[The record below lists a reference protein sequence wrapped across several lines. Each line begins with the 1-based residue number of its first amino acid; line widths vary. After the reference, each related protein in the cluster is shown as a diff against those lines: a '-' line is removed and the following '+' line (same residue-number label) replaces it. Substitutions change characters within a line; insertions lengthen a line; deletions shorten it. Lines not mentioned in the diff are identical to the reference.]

1 MATKETGETTE
12 VKIEGCES
20 AEPVKEHKWLQQLI
34 GNWTYEGEAVMGPGQ
49 PPVKSTG
56 TETVRTLGDLWILAE
71 GRVEMPGGGQGTTL
85 ATYGYDPQKQRF
97 VGTFVGSMMTNLWI
111 YEGTLDSSEKVL
123 TLDTEGPD
131 MIEQGKMAKYQ
142 DVIEIKSPDHRT
154 LTSRF
159 LAPDGTWKTFMTA
172 NYRRTT

>member
-1 MATKETGETTE
+1 
-12 VKIEGCES
+12 
-20 AEPVKEHKWLQQLI
+20 
-34 GNWTYEGEAVMGPGQ
+34 
-49 PPVKSTG
+49 
-56 TETVRTLGDLWILAE
+56 
-71 GRVEMPGGGQGTTL
+71 
-85 ATYGYDPQKQRF
+85 
-97 VGTFVGSMMTNLWI
+97 
-111 YEGTLDSSEKVL
+111 
-123 TLDTEGPD
+123 